1 MATLKNC
8 VFTFLNN
15 SNNTNNI
22 MFTYFIKKTTFV
34 KSNVATLK
42 YYMKLVEIDCVSL
55 DGMR

>member
-1 MATLKNC
+1 
-8 VFTFLNN
+8 
-15 SNNTNNI
+15 